1 MRHARVRRVTL
12 ALALLA
18 TAGGV
23 AASPVGAVHSDT
35 RPPTSRERAILIQIV
50 RAYVE
55 STCCDGIKRIK
66 IDFVILSTADP
77 RWAEVGLQ
85 AWDKQLTYLG
95 GDAAVLHRGGRTGKW
110 SLRYFGAAGVVCD
123 APPRVRRDLQLTCP

>member
-1 MRHARVRRVTL
+1 MRQARVRRVTL

-18 TAGGV
+18 TVGGI
-23 AASPVGAVHSDT
+23 AASPVGAVQSDT
-35 RPPTSRERAILIQIV
+35 RPPTPRERAILIQIV
-50 RAYVE
+50 RSYVE

-66 IDFVILSTADP
+66 IDYVIVSTADP

-110 SLRYFGAAGVVCD
+110 SLRYFGATGAVCD
-123 APPRVRRDLQLTCP
+123 APLRVRRDLQLTCP